1 MDEIK
6 LWALAGEA
14 ASPVQSAAGM
24 DSEDLLEEILVK
36 NPEMLIPGLTL
47 VGRQTATDGGPLDLL
62 GVDSDG
68 RLVLFELKRGNLSRD
83 AVAQI
88 IDYASDLTSM
98 GIDALAER
106 IAEQSGTGGIEKI
119 EDFADWHAENFGADN
134 LETLLPL
141 RMFLV
146 GLGVDDRTERMVN
159 FLADNGM
166 DISLLTFQG
175 FARGDELFL
184 ARQMPVE
191 AEDKPASRPS
201 RRRPNAA
208 ERMERIIRI
217 AEENGL
223 RGLFTDA
230 CEMFRNAWKNAH
242 NENPVGVGLQ
252 FRLQGRTISSRR
264 TYHPYARVDTWNAP
278 NGKIGIVFRPDV
290 IDLVG
295 VDEFKPFIESLE
307 YLTFPRNRDPL
318 NTQVEFQLTR
328 DEWAAHEDALSALA
342 QAVYEAHQA
351 LQSAEASER
360 LFNMARASGSNE
372 VIKPALDMFR
382 ENWRNPN
389 ESYHRLGLELKHAS
403 GGDAA
408 RAYARIGPEGTTG
421 SMEMVFYRPSV
432 ELCREQFAPLLNE
445 IRYQTWPRNRKDNPL
460 EDPQPEIQ
468 FLVNAAEW
476 AAHKD
481 KLSALTRAVYEAYQA
496 RYRSGHGD
504 CQRRPRNPRHSAF
517 ARLSN

>member
-6 LWALAGEA
+6 LWALAGERA
-14 ASPVQSAAGM
+14 WRVQPSSAM
-24 DSEDLLEEILVK
+24 DSELRLEEILVK
-36 NPEMLIPGLTL
+36 NPEMLIPDLTL

-88 IDYASDLTSM
+88 IDYASDLASM
-98 GIDALAER
+98 PIDALAER

-119 EDFADWHAENFGADN
+119 EDFSDWHAENFDADN

-175 FARGDELFL
+175 FARGDETLL
-184 ARQMPVE
+184 ARQMRVEPEDEPV
-191 AEDKPASRPS
+191 SQPS
-201 RRRPNAA
+201 KRRISAA
-208 ERMERIIRI
+208 EKRERLLNY
-217 AEENGL
+217 AKENGVSDLLESVQAML
-223 RGLFTDA
+223 RENWTDIRETPMSMGFGISLPGRTPSGESTRHA
-230 CEMFRNAWKNAH
+230 YGRIDPGRNNGR
-242 NENPVGVGLQ
+242 VVIVFYGRSVGLCHEKFAPLLKEMPSFHIYPTDRKDNPFEHPAAEIQ
-252 FRLQGRTISSRR
+252 F
-264 TYHPYARVDTWNAP
+264 PVNA
-278 NGKIGIVFRPDV
+278 
-290 IDLVG
+290 
-295 VDEFKPFIESLE
+295 
-307 YLTFPRNRDPL
+307 
-318 NTQVEFQLTR
+318 
-328 DEWAAHEDALSALA
+328 DEWVAHKDKLIALT
-342 QAVYEAHQA
+342 QAVYDAYQT

-403 GGDAA
+403 GSDTA
-408 RAYARIGPEGTTG
+408 RAYTRIGPEGTAG
-421 SMEMVFYRPSV
+421 SMEMVFYRSSV

-445 IRYQTWPRNRKDNPL
+445 IRYRTWPRNRKNNPL

-468 FLVNAAEW
+468 FLVNADEW
-476 AAHKD
+476 VAHKD

-496 RYRSGHGD
+496 RYS
-504 CQRRPRNPRHSAF
+504 
-517 ARLSN
+517 

>member
-6 LWALAGEA
+6 IWTLDGERA
-14 ASPVQSAAGM
+14 VPVQPAVGI
-24 DSEDLLEEILVK
+24 DSEERLEEILVK

-47 VGRQTATDGGPLDLL
+47 VGRQTGAVGGPLDLL

-68 RLVLFELKRGNLSRD
+68 RLVLFELKRGRLARD

-88 IDYASDLTSM
+88 IDYASGLESM

-106 IAEQSGTGGIEKI
+106 IEEQSGTGGIDKI
-119 EDFADWHAENFGADN
+119 ENFVDWHSENFDADN

-146 GLGVDDRTERMVN
+146 GLGVDDRTERMAN
-159 FLADNGM
+159 FLVGNGM

-175 FARGDELFL
+175 FARGEETLL
-184 ARQMPVE
+184 ARQMRVE
-191 AEDKPASRPS
+191 AEDEPVSRPS
-201 RRRPNAA
+201 KRRLSASEKR
-208 ERMERIIRI
+208 ERHIRI
-217 AEENGL
+217 VEENGL
-223 RGLFTDA
+223 RDLFTDA
-230 CEMFRNAWKNAH
+230 CEMFRNAWSHYRELHRA
-242 NENPVGVGLQ
+242 VAGVSFCLPSLAASG
-252 FRLQGRTISSRR
+252 RR
-264 TYHPYARVDTWNAP
+264 TNLSYARVDTWNAP
-278 NGKIGIVFRPDV
+278 IEGKIGITFPPRT

-295 VDEFKPFIESLE
+295 VDAFKPFIGSLE
-307 YLTFPRNRDPL
+307 YLTWPRNRNPL
-318 NTQVEFQLTR
+318 TYPETQIEFQLTK
-328 DEWAAHEDALSALA
+328 DDWAAHKDNLSALA
-342 QAVYEAHQA
+342 LAVYEAHQA

-372 VIKPALDMFR
+372 VIKLALDMFR

-403 GGDAA
+403 GSDAA
-408 RAYARIGPEGTTG
+408 RAYARIGPEGTAG
-421 SMEMVFYRPSV
+421 SMEMVFYRSSV
-432 ELCREQFAPLLNE
+432 ELCREQFAPLMSE
-445 IRYQTWPRNRKDNPL
+445 IRYQTWPRDRKDNPL

-468 FLVNAAEW
+468 FLVNADEW

-496 RYRSGHGD
+496 RYS
-504 CQRRPRNPRHSAF
+504 
-517 ARLSN
+517 

>member
-6 LWALAGEA
+6 LWALNGER
-14 ASPVQSAAGM
+14 ASRVQPSSAM
-24 DSEDLLEEILVK
+24 DSELRLEEILVK
-36 NPEMLIPGLTL
+36 NPEMLIPDLTL
-47 VGRQTATDGGPLDLL
+47 VGRQTATEGGPLDLL

-68 RLVLFELKRGNLSRD
+68 RLVLFELKRDRLSRD

-88 IDYASDLTSM
+88 IDYASDLSSM

-119 EDFADWHAENFGADN
+119 EDFADWHAENFDADN

-159 FLADNGM
+159 FLTDNGM

-175 FARGDELFL
+175 FARGDETLL
-184 ARQMPVE
+184 ARQMRVEPEDEPVSR
-191 AEDKPASRPS
+191 ASKRRPS
-201 RRRPNAA
+201 AA
-208 ERMERIIRI
+208 ENRERHIRI

-223 RGLFTDA
+223 RDLYTDA
-230 CEMFRNAWKNAH
+230 CEMFRNAWMDSY

-252 FRLQGRTISSRR
+252 LRLPGRTASGRR
-264 TYHPYARVDTWNAP
+264 TYHSYARVDTWNAP

-307 YLTFPRNRDPL
+307 YLTFPRNRNPL

-328 DEWAAHEDALSALA
+328 DEWTAHKDALSALA
-342 QAVYEAHQA
+342 RAVYDAYHA

-403 GGDAA
+403 GSDAA
-408 RAYARIGPEGTTG
+408 RAYARIGPEGTAG
-421 SMEMVFYRPSV
+421 SMEMVFYRSSV

-445 IRYQTWPRNRKDNPL
+445 IRYQTWPRDRKDNPL

-476 AAHKD
+476 AEHKD

-496 RYRSGHGD
+496 AYS
-504 CQRRPRNPRHSAF
+504 
-517 ARLSN
+517 

>member
-6 LWALAGEA
+6 LWALNGER
-14 ASPVQSAAGM
+14 ASRVQPSSTM
-24 DSEDLLEEILVK
+24 DSELRLEEILVK
-36 NPEMLIPGLTL
+36 NPEMLIPDLTL

-68 RLVLFELKRGNLSRD
+68 RLVLFELKRDRLSRD

-88 IDYASDLTSM
+88 IDYASDLASM

-119 EDFADWHAENFGADN
+119 EDFADWHAENFDADN
-134 LETLLPL
+134 LEALLPL

-184 ARQMPVE
+184 ARHMRVE
-191 AEDKPASRPS
+191 PEDDLVSRPS
-201 RRRPNAA
+201 KRRLSAA
-208 ERMERIIRI
+208 EKRERLLNY
-217 AEENGL
+217 AKENGVSDL
-223 RGLFTDA
+223 LGSVQG
-230 CEMFRNAWKNAH
+230 MFR
-242 NENPVGVGLQ
+242 ENWTDLREVPMSMGFGISLPGRTLSGGSTKHAYGRIDPRGNDGRVTIIFYGRSVELCREQFAPLLDEIRYGIWPPGRQNNPLEDPAAEIQ
-252 FRLQGRTISSRR
+252 FR
-264 TYHPYARVDTWNAP
+264 VNA
-278 NGKIGIVFRPDV
+278 
-290 IDLVG
+290 
-295 VDEFKPFIESLE
+295 
-307 YLTFPRNRDPL
+307 
-318 NTQVEFQLTR
+318 
-328 DEWAAHEDALSALA
+328 DEWAAHKDKLSALA
-342 QAVYEAHQA
+342 RAVYDAYQTR
-351 LQSAEASER
+351 QSAEASER

-372 VIKPALDMFR
+372 VIKLALDMFR

-403 GGDAA
+403 GSDAA
-408 RAYARIGPEGTTG
+408 RAYARIGPEGMAG
-421 SMEMVFYRPSV
+421 GMEMVFYRSSV

-445 IRYQTWPRNRKDNPL
+445 IRYQTWPRDRKDNPL

-476 AAHKD
+476 AEHKD
-481 KLSALTRAVYEAYQA
+481 KLSVLTRAVYDAYQA
-496 RYRSGHGD
+496 EY
-504 CQRRPRNPRHSAF
+504 P
-517 ARLSN
+517 

>member
-24 DSEDLLEEILVK
+24 DSEDRLEEILVK

-68 RLVLFELKRGNLSRD
+68 RLVLFELKRGSLSWD

-88 IDYASDLTSM
+88 IDYASDLASM

-119 EDFADWHAENFGADN
+119 EDFADWHAENFDADN
-134 LETLLPL
+134 LEKLLPL

-184 ARQMPVE
+184 ARQMRVE
-191 AEDKPASRPS
+191 AEDEPVSRPS
-201 RRRPNAA
+201 RRRLSAA
-208 ERMERIIRI
+208 EKRERLLNY
-217 AEENGL
+217 AKENGVSDLLESVQAML
-223 RGLFTDA
+223 RENWTDLRETPMSMGFGISLPGRTPSGESTRHA
-230 CEMFRNAWKNAH
+230 YGRIDPGRNNGR
-242 NENPVGVGLQ
+242 VVIVFYGRSVGLCHEKFAPLLKEMPSFHIYPTDRKDNPFEHPAAEIQ
-252 FRLQGRTISSRR
+252 F
-264 TYHPYARVDTWNAP
+264 PVNA
-278 NGKIGIVFRPDV
+278 
-290 IDLVG
+290 
-295 VDEFKPFIESLE
+295 
-307 YLTFPRNRDPL
+307 
-318 NTQVEFQLTR
+318 
-328 DEWAAHEDALSALA
+328 DEWVAHKDKLSALA
-342 QAVYEAHQA
+342 RAVYDAYQT

-403 GGDAA
+403 GSDAA
-408 RAYARIGPEGTTG
+408 RAYARIGPEGTAG
-421 SMEMVFYRPSV
+421 SMEMVFYRASV

-496 RYRSGHGD
+496 RYS
-504 CQRRPRNPRHSAF
+504 
-517 ARLSN
+517 